1 VSQGLESERAR
12 KWPATQ
18 IDYQW
23 RNEKM
28 PRFAGFRLCIALTL
42 VAIVGGRPSARA
54 GLITN
59 VAVSTTPVSG
69 GLTEYDYTVSDLSS
83 STITASFF
91 FVAVDT
97 TANLSAMSAPTGWD
111 ISYATGDP
119 VIEFSSPDPSLDII
133 PGSFGLFS
141 FDSPL
146 APIITTDAVAGI
158 DSNFNYVQNV
168 GSILGPAVAS
178 VPEPS
183 SALLCALGI
192 LGVLSFHRRL
202 QGNRAATARS

>member
-1 VSQGLESERAR
+1 
-12 KWPATQ
+12 
-18 IDYQW
+18 
-23 RNEKM
+23 M

-42 VAIVGGRPSARA
+42 VTIAGGRQSARA
-54 GLITN
+54 DLITN
-59 VAVSTTPVSG
+59 VGVSTTPVSG
-69 GLTEYDYTVSDLSS
+69 GLTEYDYTVSDESS

-97 TANLSAMSAPTGWD
+97 TANLSAMTAPSGWD

-146 APIITTDAVAGI
+146 TPVLTTDAVAGI
-158 DSNFNYVQNV
+158 DPNSNFVQNV
-168 GSILGPAVAS
+168 GTTLGPVVAS

-183 SALLCALGI
+183 STVLCTLGM
-192 LGVLSFHRRL
+192 LGVLSCHRRL
-202 QGNRAATARS
+202 KRNRSARAPR